1 MMTSSGLATVGHDVD
16 DRTAGDGARR
26 RCGRADPLTA
36 SGDRVDNNSVTSL
49 LERWARETPNSVAII
64 GVQPSL
70 TVTYGELRDRAFGLA
85 ADLLDRGVGRK
96 DVVLVSMPAGPEYLV
111 AILGCMAIGV
121 CAPVNP
127 AYTVAELSRYA
138 ADSGAAAVVTDGAE
152 GGSAGI
158 LAAELG
164 LSVVRPGRRS
174 AAAPHEPLSTADAA
188 LLLHT
193 AGTTARPKQVPLSH
207 ANLLAAAANVVS
219 SLSLTPADRCL
230 DVMPLFHSHGLIGAA
245 LASLVAGGSVVCTPG
260 VDPRRV
266 VQWAQDTECT
276 WYTAAP
282 TVHRLVLGAPGDWKG
297 FRLLRSASAPLPPQL
312 AEQLERRFDA
322 PMIEVYGMTESYQI
336 AANPLPPGE
345 RRRGSVGLATGT
357 QIAVL
362 DASGEV
368 QTHGEG
374 EVLVRGAA
382 LFGGYSVPSEANDDA
397 FVGSWFRTGDMG
409 RIDDDGYLFITGRVK
424 DQINRAGEKISPRE
438 VEEAILDHPDVV
450 DVLVFGVPDEVLG
463 EDVGC
468 AVVTASGSHL
478 DPGDLR
484 VHLRPRLA
492 SFKVPRQ
499 VVSVKEIPKSET
511 GKPLRRAFVEEFMAR
526 TEGRQHPTALS
537 GAGPADADV
546 LTRLARIWQT
556 VLFLDSPP
564 RPDDSFFDLG
574 GDSLAVMAM
583 VVEIE
588 EAFGVDLPL
597 VDVHSVPT
605 FAELAARVQRLASVG
620 PDDSLLRSYQRGGGE
635 TSLVLVPGQFGLAV
649 GLNRIADAV
658 GAGPDIYLF
667 DYPGHR
673 VGQVP
678 LETISGI
685 ADHLLGAIE
694 QAQLRGRLVLYGNSM
709 GGWVALEAARRLEA
723 RGHPPLL
730 VGIGDMYSPAFNV
743 DTRSTRPT
751 ARVMARNLVARARR
765 RLRGGVSAAGGAV
778 RGAAELR
785 ADAVQRASDRAR
797 RAYRPHPYGGD
808 LAVFVTPARG
818 SKFGETLGYERHVTG
833 RLISVQVTG
842 EHSTMHVE
850 QAVPIGRWLG
860 EAIDSMGSRGTR

>member
-1 MMTSSGLATVGHDVD
+1 MTARGD
-16 DRTAGDGARR
+16 DRVEIT
-26 RCGRADPLTA
+26 
-36 SGDRVDNNSVTSL
+36 SVSTL
-49 LERWARETPNSVAII
+49 LERWARETPDSVAII
-64 GVQPSL
+64 GVEPSL
-70 TVTYGELRDRAFGLA
+70 AVTYQELRDLSFGLA

-96 DVVLVSMPAGPEYLV
+96 DVVMVSMSAGPEYLV
-111 AILGCMAIGV
+111 AVLGCMAVGV
-121 CAPVNP
+121 CVPVNP

-138 ADSGAAAVVTDGAE
+138 ADSGAAAVVTGSGGA
-152 GGSAGI
+152 GAVDTLAGD
-158 LAAELG
+158 LG
-164 LSVVRPGRRS
+164 LPVLHLGRRS
-174 AAAPHEPLSTADAA
+174 PALTGEPATASDAA

-219 SLSLTPADRCL
+219 SLALTPADRCL

-245 LASLVAGGSVVCTPG
+245 LASLAAGGSVVCTPG

-266 VQWAQDTECT
+266 VHWARDTECT

-282 TVHRLVLGAPGDWKG
+282 TVHRLVLGAPGDWSG

-312 AEQLERRFDA
+312 SEHLERRFVA

-362 DASGEV
+362 DRSGQV
-368 QTHGEG
+368 RPHGEG
-374 EVLVRGAA
+374 EVLVKGAA
-382 LFGGYSVPSEANDDA
+382 LFEGYSVPSEANDDA
-397 FVGSWFRTGDMG
+397 FIGSWFRTGDIG
-409 RIDDDGYLFITGRVK
+409 RVDDEGYLFITGRVK

-450 DVLVFGVPDEVLG
+450 DALVFGVPDEMLG
-463 EDVGC
+463 EDVAC
-468 AVVTASGSHL
+468 AVVTASGAPLEPS
-478 DPGDLR
+478 DLR
-484 VHLRPRLA
+484 AHLGRRLA

-511 GKPLRRAFVEEFMAR
+511 GKPLRRAFVEEFTAP
-526 TEGRQHPTALS
+526 EGGKRHPAATPVVAHS
-537 GAGPADADV
+537 DV
-546 LTRLARIWQT
+546 LAPLARIWQS
-556 VLFLDSPP
+556 VLFRESPP
-564 RPDDSFFDLG
+564 EPDDSFFDLG

-583 VVEIE
+583 VVQIE
-588 EAFGVDLPL
+588 ETFGVDLPL

-605 FAELAARVQRLASVG
+605 LKELAARVQRLATIGS
-620 PDDSLLRSYQRGGGE
+620 DDSLLRRYQLGGDA
-635 TSLVLVPGQFGLAV
+635 TSLILVPGQFGLAV

-673 VGQVP
+673 PGQVP
-678 LETISGI
+678 LETISSI
-685 ADHLLGAIE
+685 ADHLVGAME
-694 QAQLRGRLVLYGNSM
+694 HAQLRGRLVLYGNSM

-723 RGHPPLL
+723 GGHPPLL

-743 DTRSTRPT
+743 GTRDTRPP
-751 ARVMARNLVARARR
+751 ARVMARNLMVRARR
-765 RLRGGVSAAGGAV
+765 GLRRGGSASRGAV
-778 RGAAELR
+778 AGTAERR
-785 ADAVQRASDRAR
+785 ADAVQHASDRAR
-797 RAYRPHPYGGD
+797 RAYRPHSYGGD
-808 LAVFVTPARG
+808 IAVFVTPARG

-833 RLISVQVTG
+833 RLTSIQVSG

-850 QAVPIGRWLG
+850 QAVPIGWWLG
-860 EAIDSMGSRGTR
+860 EAIGATGSRGTRRGVSP